1 MRPTASHVARSV
13 VCVSV
18 CLCVGHTNEL
28 CKNCW
33 TDQDAVWGLTDV
45 GLRNHAL
52 HGSSHLPREGAL
64 LVGDMF
70 RLMVAYPPQ
79 ANVPAQRAQR
89 TNAFAAARGDKTA
102 MRPFA
107 KLLWTLV
114 AQFIGHSHHVV
125 SYAVQCL
132 TIIVCSGL
140 TKKSSGGRH
149 RGAESAETSTPRLL
163 HGGPQLQWGDSPV
176 PR

>member
-1 MRPTASHVARSV
+1 M
-13 VCVSV
+13 
-18 CLCVGHTNEL
+18 
-28 CKNCW
+28 
-33 TDQDAVWGLTDV
+33 